1 MVDVDTFLT
10 TVYVMVDEYDQAQ
23 AQAAGAHE
31 QHPGPAPAL
40 SRSEVVTLAVF
51 GQWAQFRSERAFY
64 RFAERHLRAAFPRL
78 PARTQFNRQLRMARV
93 HALLVAVGQQVA
105 AELCQSQSVGAGGY
119 AYEVL
124 DSTGIPTRNSAR
136 RGHSWLEGQADRG
149 WCTRVG
155 WYVGLHLLTV
165 VTPSGVLTG
174 YGCAPAASADVRLAD
189 TLLAVR
195 ACPQRPQLQAALPEA
210 GQAWGGGY
218 YVADTSFEGQRWL
231 PRWRS
236 VYGVHVLC
244 PPKRHQPFPQPWPRT
259 LRRQHAGL
267 RQIVESVHDRLLHT
281 FRLAH
286 ERPHTLAGFRAR
298 LAATVTLHN
307 LCCWLNHHL
316 GRPLLAF
323 ADLLDW

>member
-10 TVYVMVDEYDQAQ
+10 TVYVVVDEYDKAQGQAQ
-23 AQAAGAHE
+23 PARLPTRQRGC
-31 QHPGPAPAL
+31 APAL
-40 SRSEVVTLAVF
+40 SRSEVVTLAIF

-64 RFAERHLRAAFPRL
+64 RFAERHLRAAFPSL
-78 PARTQFNRQLRMARV
+78 PARSQFNRQLRTVAV
-93 HALLVAVGQQVA
+93 HAIVVAVGQRLA
-105 AELCQSQSVGAGGY
+105 DELCRAAGGC

-124 DSTGIPTRNSAR
+124 DSTGIPTRNSDR
-136 RGHSWLEGQADRG
+136 RGHGWLEGQADRG
-149 WCTRVG
+149 WCTRLG

-165 VTPSGVLTG
+165 VTPAGVLTG

-195 ACPQRPQLQAALPEA
+195 QWPQAALPEV
-210 GQAWGGGY
+210 GQTWGAGY

-231 PRWRS
+231 PRWR
-236 VYGVHVLC
+236 VAYGAYVLC

-259 LRRQHAGL
+259 VRRQHAGL
-267 RQIVESVHDRLLHT
+267 REIVESVHDRLLHT

-307 LCCWLNHHL
+307 VCCWLNHHR
-316 GRPLLAF
+316 GRPTLAF